1 MTDIRE
7 MFGTSKNTITI
18 NTKTTLY
25 QYFNKEHIEEMW
37 DVKFTDG
44 KWEAFVEHYEQTF
57 GEWVSFQMTEAICD
71 LQGGLDWFIEKE
83 EECNACEG
91 KCRSEELEK
100 CEDCGIELRIGC
112 ENKPSH
118 HSIFNG
124 CCDNCREEDED
135 EERQECVGG
144 GDAKCAGKNWYKPSE
159 LDLGMCKACY
169 NYMEEEANAEYC
181 AICDKRLGMWKERGK
196 NKYEMKCIIDN
207 MLEEGFESY
216 VCCGLCALDR
226 IKQKTYEK
234 KRNKEDTKNI
244 QWCTRCR
251 SQHEMPECEFVALPQ
266 SEGGHQPDW
275 MYEKSEEEA
284 NPKSILEQEEEIL
297 NKIVIRKED
306 ILALFGDG

>member
-7 MFGTSKNTITI
+7 IFGKSNKTIDEENEPVICVKCKCDFSDERDDDPTSFYEMGKTICE
-18 NTKTTLY
+18 KCFL
-25 QYFNKEHIEEMW
+25 EVSEML
-37 DVKFTDG
+37 G
-44 KWEAFVEHYEQTF
+44 
-57 GEWVSFQMTEAICD
+57 MN
-71 LQGGLDWFIEKE
+71 
-83 EECNACEG
+83 ECNACEG

-169 NYMEEEANAEYC
+169 NYMEEEAN
-181 AICDKRLGMWKERGK
+181 
-196 NKYEMKCIIDN
+196 
-207 MLEEGFESY
+207 
-216 VCCGLCALDR
+216 
-226 IKQKTYEK
+226 
-234 KRNKEDTKNI
+234 
-244 QWCTRCR
+244 
-251 SQHEMPECEFVALPQ
+251 
-266 SEGGHQPDW
+266 
-275 MYEKSEEEA
+275 
-284 NPKSILEQEEEIL
+284 PKSILEQEEEIL

-306 ILALFGDG
+306 ILAFEKLGVKFRK